1 MRHGVQVPP
10 IMSMARWGTR
20 CALRYLKDSPLINIT
35 KEYRDGGQAIRVGA
49 SGEETLAI
57 KKFGQATLKQLEEL
71 TVQVAKQDEEL
82 ARLGEQ
88 HAILES
94 STLPKFVV
102 SDEYQKW
109 HIALNYVDVPKLLM
123 KTRCGWK
130 YGRSVYERRANA
142 PEEWKK
148 DQRRTRC
155 FDLPDNPDDA
165 N

>member
-1 MRHGVQVPP
+1 M
-10 IMSMARWGTR
+10 
-20 CALRYLKDSPLINIT
+20 
-35 KEYRDGGQAIRVGA
+35 
-49 SGEETLAI
+49 
-57 KKFGQATLKQLEEL
+57 
-71 TVQVAKQDEEL
+71 QVAKQDEEL

-123 KTRCGWK
+123 SGWK

-142 PEEWKK
+142 PEKCKK
-148 DQRRTRC
+148 DQRCTRC